1 MKSGEKKFSPIIICF
16 IVMLLAILLASFYT
30 YSYTFSW
37 FTSNAN
43 EQYNNS
49 FATLD
54 ISLQNNNTDLT
65 NTSFDS
71 TYLSGTL
78 VPGDTINF
86 NTINVRNSGNA
97 DAYVLVELTYTV
109 TTTDN
114 TNSSYTYWYN
124 LSGAL
129 VTDDNMLTNTTGAT
143 LVEAESSQIV
153 NISYTFD
160 GNVFDD
166 SYKNASVNM
175 TLSAYAVQAVLPE
188 NDTYNTDALYAAYLI
203 VNDFA

>member
-109 TTTDN
+109 TTTDK

>member
-16 IVMLLAILLASFYT
+16 IVMWLAILLASFYT

-43 EQYNNS
+43 EQHDNS

-54 ISLQNNNTDLT
+54 ISLQNNNTDIT

-78 VPGDTINF
+78 VPGDTISF

-129 VTDDNMLTNTTGAT
+129 VTDDNMLTITTGAT

>member
-203 VNDFA
+203 INDFA

>member
-1 MKSGEKKFSPIIICF
+1 MKSGEKKFSPIVSCF
-16 IVMLLAILLASFYT
+16 VVMMLAILLASFYT
-30 YSYTFSW
+30 YLYTFSW
-37 FTSNAN
+37 FTSSAN
-43 EQYNNS
+43 EQYNSS

-54 ISLQNNNTDLT
+54 VSLQNNNTDLT

-71 TYLSGTL
+71 TYLSETL

-97 DAYVLVELTYTV
+97 DVYVLIELTYDV
-109 TTTDN
+109 TTSDSIN
-114 TNSSYTYWYN
+114 TSYTYWYN
-124 LSGAL
+124 LNGDL
-129 VTDDNMLTNTTGAT
+129 VTHNNMLANTAGAT
-143 LVEAESSQIV
+143 LVATGNTQAV
-153 NISYTFD
+153 NLSYTFD
-160 GNVFDD
+160 GEVFDD

-203 VNDFA
+203 INDFA

>member
-78 VPGDTINF
+78 VPGNTINF

-114 TNSSYTYWYN
+114 TNLSYTYWYN

-203 VNDFA
+203 INDFA